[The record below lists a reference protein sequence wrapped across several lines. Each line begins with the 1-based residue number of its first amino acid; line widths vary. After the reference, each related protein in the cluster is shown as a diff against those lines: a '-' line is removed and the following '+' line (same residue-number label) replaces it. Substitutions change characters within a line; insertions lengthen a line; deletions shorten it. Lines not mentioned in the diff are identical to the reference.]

1 MSLWS
6 SLDTAF
12 AALLLGSLVWGWWRG
27 LVYEVLAIVNWLV
40 AAVLTSW
47 LAPMVADAIP
57 FLAGTGLLAVA
68 VRYVVIF
75 VAFIFV
81 GGFLASVIRRLIAG
95 SGLRPA
101 DRSLGAVF
109 GLLRGVVAL
118 FVIVYA
124 VTAFGFQSETWWT
137 SSIVADLLNGW
148 LQLLKPMLPKGLE
161 RLLP

>member
-1 MSLWS
+1 
-6 SLDTAF
+6 
-12 AALLLGSLVWGWWRG
+12 
-27 LVYEVLAIVNWLV
+27 
-40 AAVLTSW
+40 
-47 LAPMVADAIP
+47 MVADAIP

-137 SSIVADLLNGW
+137 SSIVADFLNSW
-148 LQLLKPMLPKGLE
+148 LQLLKPMLPEGLE